1 MIYISCFLIS
11 CFFFWLSEKC
21 KSRIAR
27 NVLAVIAI
35 LIPCVL
41 AGLRADTIGT
51 DVKVYVEPI
60 YNAAKESNSLS
71 SYMGQSW
78 FYIWRYKYVH
88 DFEIGFTILVYVIEK
103 ITESWSIVLFFIH
116 VFIVTP
122 VYIGLRRVHKT
133 YPIYFGMLVFYLMFY
148 NASLN
153 MMRQWMAMAFL
164 FMGFS
169 YLFFENK
176 KKYCAIV
183 VIACL
188 FHISAVI
195 GLRV

>member
-1 MIYISCFLIS
+1 M
-11 CFFFWLSEKC
+11 
-21 KSRIAR
+21 
-27 NVLAVIAI
+27 
-35 LIPCVL
+35 
-41 AGLRADTIGT
+41 
-51 DVKVYVEPI
+51 
-60 YNAAKESNSLS
+60 S

-195 GLRV
+195 GFVIMLIYMYTAKKKRIYKEIQL